1 MVHQVSIVHDQYL
14 PFDIVTYVGVI
25 DTPRNKVIIFKHKK
39 VKKSIDNITPIDG
52 NRSLI
57 NMNILTNYLEQY
69 FDEVGYKEFYRD
81 IFPMGSLENKS
92 EYVKGKYNGIIV
104 EVTNEKKR
112 NGKPKVLRHTLT
124 DDLDKLDEVCSRD
137 NFCLMSPISYAGKTR
152 DSSMARE
159 LYALAFDLDGIQT
172 RIKDKKEWPY
182 GLANFFH
189 QVDNMKILPRPT
201 YVVSSG
207 TGLHLYYVLEK
218 SIPLFVNVVEQLEAL
233 KKELT
238 RMMWHDSISKLVDEI
253 QYEPVCQGF
262 RMVGTITKKGER
274 VRAFETGT
282 KVTIEYLNGFVRD
295 EYKVKEFTYKSDL
308 TLDQAKNKYP
318 EWYQKRIIEKKG
330 RGTWTFNRAVYDKWL
345 ERLPKEAKLGHRYWS
360 MWVLAVTAM
369 KCGITQKELEND
381 AFGLI
386 EVMNEK
392 DINKENPFTEEDV
405 LSALEGYDSAW
416 LTYPVEKMAY
426 RSDIPIQKNKRNGR
440 KQELHLKLC
449 RASLEVLNEANGKSL
464 QGRKPYKHEV
474 SAWRDQ
480 FPFKSKA
487 ECIRETG
494 LSKPTVYKWWD
505 WHDGIEPEEWEKMIL
520 EIEEEI
526 EDMKSKGIEME
537 AIPWE

>member
-1 MVHQVSIVHDQYL
+1 MIITFISSVISQNSAMVHQVSIVHDQYL

-207 TGLHLYYVLEK
+207 TGLHLYYVLEQ
-218 SIPLFVNVVEQLEAL
+218 SI
-233 KKELT
+233 
-238 RMMWHDSISKLVDEI
+238 
-253 QYEPVCQGF
+253 
-262 RMVGTITKKGER
+262 
-274 VRAFETGT
+274 
-282 KVTIEYLNGFVRD
+282 
-295 EYKVKEFTYKSDL
+295 
-308 TLDQAKNKYP
+308 
-318 EWYQKRIIEKKG
+318 
-330 RGTWTFNRAVYDKWL
+330 
-345 ERLPKEAKLGHRYWS
+345 
-360 MWVLAVTAM
+360 
-369 KCGITQKELEND
+369 
-381 AFGLI
+381 
-386 EVMNEK
+386 
-392 DINKENPFTEEDV
+392 
-405 LSALEGYDSAW
+405 
-416 LTYPVEKMAY
+416 
-426 RSDIPIQKNKRNGR
+426 
-440 KQELHLKLC
+440 
-449 RASLEVLNEANGKSL
+449 L
-464 QGRKPYKHEV
+464 Q
-474 SAWRDQ
+474 
-480 FPFKSKA
+480 
-487 ECIRETG
+487 
-494 LSKPTVYKWWD
+494 
-505 WHDGIEPEEWEKMIL
+505 
-520 EIEEEI
+520 
-526 EDMKSKGIEME
+526 
-537 AIPWE
+537 